1 MTWKSQ
7 VVFSQC
13 VPFYVNFVNL
23 IITRNGRVCK
33 FRQSRFIS
41 WRKKKNQNEN
51 LYHGDIFPAN
61 PISAFT
67 YSSHNSQHTP
77 TYHRAIVL

>member
-23 IITRNGRVCK
+23 IITHIFYIFK
-33 FRQSRFIS
+33 F
-41 WRKKKNQNEN
+41 W
-51 LYHGDIFPAN
+51 
-61 PISAFT
+61 
-67 YSSHNSQHTP
+67 
-77 TYHRAIVL
+77 V